1 MYYEDSPKVKKI
13 IEIGRS
19 MITLA
24 EKNEVFA
31 DDDELWNACVCAGN
45 KLTTF
50 GTTWGL
56 QSIKELKRI
65 EQKALL
71 KFLER

>member
-1 MYYEDSPKVKKI
+1 MYYEDSPKVKKLV
-13 IEIGRS
+13 EIGRN

-31 DDDELWNACVCAGN
+31 DNDELWNACVVAGN
-45 KLTTF
+45 KLTTY
-50 GTTWGL
+50 GTAWGL
-56 QSIKELKRI
+56 QSVKELKPL
-65 EQKALL
+65 EKTALL